1 MRSKKEPTLTK
12 LRAREII
19 RVLKIKH
26 PSEISI
32 EDIAWTQGM
41 LVREDFLEGS
51 DGRLIIQGKRGIVTV
66 KKNIP
71 EPGRKRFVAAHELGH
86 FEMHKNQNIVTS
98 CSDRDMLF
106 WQHTH
111 NEEADANDFAVE
123 ILMPQDLFE
132 PKCDKKKPT
141 ISFIEELSE
150 EFQTTLTATALRYIE
165 FTPERCALIISEDKK
180 IKWFRI
186 TEDFGFWFER
196 GAKLDPDSYAYD
208 FFSDGDIPMEPQKVP
223 ATAWLSNKEL
233 WCYQIQEHSKPLPR
247 YNSVLTLLWIYQDM

>member
-1 MRSKKEPTLTK
+1 MASKKEPTLTR

-19 RVLKIKH
+19 YSLKIRH

-41 LVREDFLEGS
+41 LVREDSLEGS
-51 DGRLIIQGKRGIVTV
+51 DGRLIIQGQRGLVTV

-86 FEMHKNQNIVTS
+86 FEMHKSQNIVTS

-106 WQHTH
+106 WQHAH
-111 NEEADANDFAVE
+111 NEEAEANDFAVE
-123 ILMPQDLFE
+123 ILMPEDLFK
-132 PKCDKKKPT
+132 PRCDKKNPT
-141 ISFIEELSE
+141 IGFIEELSD

-165 FTPERCALIISEDKK
+165 FTPERCALIVSEDKK

-186 TEDFGFWFER
+186 TEDFGFWLER
-196 GAKLDPDSYAYD
+196 GAKLDPDSYAYN
-208 FFSDGDIPMEPQKVP
+208 FFSRDEIPTEPQKVP
-223 ATAWLSNKEL
+223 ATAWLPNKKL